1 MRYTMNTLKA
11 LVQGALIITACQV
24 SAEPIVIKDYGTA
37 KPIGWVIKDKRT
49 VAVAP
54 QDPVKSLLQS
64 RWPLTSH
71 LTVGKITARPLP
83 VTMAGKLHTPIFI
96 MGSDKASRQWLQKK
110 KPALLAM
117 GAKGVLVESPSHQY
131 FKQVAAMAKPLKID
145 AMAIDDIAQ
154 KLNLK
159 HYPAIISNAG
169 IEQ

>member
-1 MRYTMNTLKA
+1 MKYTMNTLKT
-11 LVQGALIITACQV
+11 LIQWVLIITACQAT
-24 SAEPIVIKDYGTA
+24 AEPIVIKDYGTA

-54 QDPVKSLLQS
+54 QNPVKSLLQS

-71 LTVGKITARPLP
+71 LTVGKVTARPLP
-83 VTMAGKLHTPIFI
+83 LAGKLHTPIFI

-131 FKQVAAMAKPLKID
+131 FKQIVAMAKPLALE